1 MTAINTIMI
10 LGGTHAEHMPV
21 VKSKPVERFRKRG
34 FPGSYFFCQLLIS
47 IIINQ

>member
-21 VKSKPVERFRKRG
+21 VKSKPVESSEKEV
-34 FPGSYFFCQLLIS
+34 FPNLIFFDSYLYQ
-47 IIINQ
+47 

>member
-21 VKSKPVERFRKRG
+21 VKSKPVE
-34 FPGSYFFCQLLIS
+34 GSEKEVSPDLIFFASYLYQ
-47 IIINQ
+47 